1 MDNDAHYL
9 CLGIVLSMKMSFMV
23 NLNSDEIP
31 RVMITQEMLDVANDL
46 VNEVQ
51 VHRTRTSPVDT
62 LSGIIGEF
70 AFAEWFYGDWRNNE
84 VGDTIG
90 RPDFEDRIEVKTS
103 VFPLSS
109 RLNLPI
115 REDYA
120 RSRQP
125 DYYIWCCIDVPSKY
139 EKEISPGREVAVV
152 GWATGEDAHSAPL
165 RNMGWVRSYRCYL
178 TPVPDLLPMAEFPG

>member
-1 MDNDAHYL
+1 
-9 CLGIVLSMKMSFMV
+9 MV
-23 NLNSDEIP
+23 DLIDDHVP
-31 RVMITQEMLDVANDL
+31 RVVITDEMIQGANEL
-46 VNEVQ
+46 VNDVQ

-62 LSGIIGEF
+62 LAGIIGEF
-70 AFAEWFYGDWRNNE
+70 AFAEWYYGDWRKNE
-84 VGDTIG
+84 VGETIG

-120 RSRQP
+120 ISRQP
-125 DYYIWCCIDVPSKY
+125 DYYIWCCIDVPSKF
-139 EKEISPGREVAVV
+139 EKEILLGREVAIV

-165 RNMGWVRSYRCYL
+165 GNMGWVQSYRCHL
-178 TPVPDLLPMAEFPG
+178 TPVPDLRPMGEFPI

>member
-1 MDNDAHYL
+1 
-9 CLGIVLSMKMSFMV
+9 MV
-23 NLNSDEIP
+23 DLIHDEVP
-31 RVMITQEMLDVANDL
+31 RVVITEDMLAAANDL
-46 VNEVQ
+46 VVEVQ

-62 LSGIIGEF
+62 LSGILGEF
-70 AFAEWFYGDWRNNE
+70 AFAEWFYGNWRSNE
-84 VGDTIG
+84 VGYTIG
-90 RPDFEDRIEVKTS
+90 QPDFEGRIEVKTS

-139 EKEISPGREVAVV
+139 EKEILLGREVAVV
-152 GWATGEDAHSAPL
+152 GWATGEDAHSASL
-165 RNMGWVRSYRCYL
+165 RNMGWVQSYRCHL
-178 TPVPDLLPMAEFPG
+178 TPVPELLPMAEFPR